1 MTQVAVTDGVVARAT
16 VVAEIAA
23 RVKHGRVDDVVAI
36 QRMEFEYASLRDRF
50 DGFPG
55 REGSLGGHWSHF
67 G

>member
-1 MTQVAVTDGVVARAT
+1 
-16 VVAEIAA
+16 
-23 RVKHGRVDDVVAI
+23 
-36 QRMEFEYASLRDRF
+36 MEFEYASLRDRL